1 MSIILES
8 GISGLGADLSQL
20 KTLNGAKTHQDLKIM
35 VDLVWI
41 IVSKTRWFWFFIAYD
56 GKSVIYVIVWMLI

>member
-8 GISGLGADLSQL
+8 GISGLGADLSKL

-35 VDLVWI
+35 VDLV
-41 IVSKTRWFWFFIAYD
+41 
-56 GKSVIYVIVWMLI
+56 

>member
-20 KTLNGAKTHQDLKIM
+20 KTLNGAKTHPDLKIM
-35 VDLVWI
+35 VDLV
-41 IVSKTRWFWFFIAYD
+41 
-56 GKSVIYVIVWMLI
+56 